1 MNFIQIT
8 NDPEIAKF
16 ISGCG
21 VDFIMIDLETL
32 GKDIRQKNLDTVK
45 SKHNL
50 NDIQIIKEVIK
61 SNNSKIITR
70 INPFNDNTKF
80 EIEKSIENGTDYIML
95 PMFTS
100 KHEVKSVINFIKQR
114 VKLILLLKPQ
124 NQ

>member
-21 VDFIMIDLETL
+21 VDFIMIDLRDSWKRYK
-32 GKDIRQKNLDTVK
+32 GKKNLDTVK

-61 SNNSKIITR
+61 SNNSKIITE

-114 VKLILLLKPQ
+114 VKLIFAF
-124 NQ
+124 